1 MYHCYLLLPSSSA
14 QPSPNHSFRLRHH
27 SICRLVLSDDTS
39 GEAGGEMANTGVEI
53 ADTLDETLPVQ
64 TALIIRIFAEIKQM
78 TMKRKFLYIIL
89 TIFLSASCAQKQPA
103 VYMLRPHEELPKE
116 IAADKSFTKIF
127 LAGTIDMG
135 NSRDW
140 QMEIYETFSGIDG
153 RYILYNPRQ
162 ENWDATRPG
171 EMDYQ
176 VRWELDHLE
185 DADMVIMYILGTS
198 KSPISLLEMGLHA
211 KSDKMHVICEKDF
224 YRYDNVRITCEY
236 YGVPLYDDLD
246 SFLENLTI
254 SVKTTQAFRR

>member
-1 MYHCYLLLPSSSA
+1 MDYLENNLESVTFA
-14 QPSPNHSFRLRHH
+14 
-27 SICRLVLSDDTS
+27 IT
-39 GEAGGEMANTGVEI
+39 NTI
-53 ADTLDETLPVQ
+53 AVKT
-64 TALIIRIFAEIKQM
+64 R
-78 TMKRKFLYIIL
+78 FLYIIL
-89 TIFLSASCAQKQPA
+89 TLSLIVSCTSRQPA
-103 VYMLRPHEELPKE
+103 VYMLRPHEELPE
-116 IAADKSFTKIF
+116 EVISDKSFTKIF

-140 QMEIYETFSGIDG
+140 QMELLDRFSEMDG
-153 RYILYNPRQ
+153 RYILFNPRQ
-162 ENWDATRPG
+162 EHWDASRPG

-185 DADMVIMYILGTS
+185 ESDVIIMYILGTS

-246 SFLENLTI
+246 TFLESFAML
-254 SVKTTQAFRR
+254 